1 MTKPSDRLI
10 YIDALRG
17 LAILLMV
24 QDHAFDWWLRAEFHP
39 TPWGRVTEFFGTFAA
54 PLFLFLMGVSLALSA
69 EKRLQRGV
77 PVHQLAIAQLR
88 RGLFLVLTGY
98 ALTWLTFY
106 NGHNLAEMSAVD
118 VLHCLGLSMMI
129 LTPLTLLR
137 ASPVTLSVTLV
148 VAVVSPWAGSWDL
161 SPRLGAWLNG
171 IGGVSYFPLFPFM
184 TYALAGLTTGQLLA
198 RTLDRPYVSR
208 RLMLALVPT
217 GLSLFLLVPLVPP
230 DLGTRFPGPVFM
242 LFSLTVILWVLA
254 LTYAL
259 ARWPAVL
266 RPLAKLGRAAM
277 MVYVVHH
284 LLGFRL
290 FYLFGWVTGHSWQGQ
305 YGVFSPSAAC
315 LLLGVLLIV
324 LYGLTGLWL
333 VWQPRIGSTA
343 LVHRFAPALAAYW

>member
-24 QDHAFDWWLRAEFHP
+24 QDHAFDWWLRAEFHS

-77 PVHQLAIAQLR
+77 RVQQLAIAQLR

-118 VLHCLGLSMMI
+118 VLHCLGLSMML

-137 ASPVTLSVTLV
+137 ASPVTLLVTLV

-171 IGGVSYFPLFPFM
+171 TGGVSYFPLFPFI
-184 TYALAGLTTGQLLA
+184 TYALAGLTMGQLLA
-198 RTLDRPYVSR
+198 RTLDRPRASR
-208 RLMLALVPT
+208 RLMLALVPA
-217 GLSLFLLVPLVPP
+217 GLSLFLLVPWVPP
-230 DLGTRFPGPVFM
+230 DLGTRFPRPVFM
-242 LFSLTVILWVLA
+242 LFSLAVILWAVALA
-254 LTYAL
+254 YAL
-259 ARWPAVL
+259 APWPGVL

-290 FYLFGWVTGHSWQGQ
+290 FYLFGWVTGHSWLGQ
-305 YGVFSPSAAC
+305 YGVFSPGAAC
-315 LLLGVLLIV
+315 LLLVVLLIV
-324 LYGLTGLWL
+324 LYALTGLWL
-333 VWQPRIGSTA
+333 VWRPQIGSTA
-343 LVHRFAPALAAYW
+343 LVRRFAPALAAYW